1 MMGLQQLDTTNGDWS
16 ISISS
21 LTLFLSIL
29 ERVVLNIDMFI
40 FAGALSLL
48 KKKKKWEP
56 KNLFWGECC
65 MYYF

>member
-1 MMGLQQLDTTNGDWS
+1 MLGLQQLGTTNGDWS

-48 KKKKKWEP
+48 KIKKKIK
-56 KNLFWGECC
+56 KK
-65 MYYF
+65 